1 MKEMEN
7 NLKIKMIAQE
17 GEGYKLEFKERL
29 SGLDREIVAFANASG
44 GSIFIG
50 IADDGE
56 IKPLEI
62 TNSLKS
68 QIQDI
73 AHNCDPSIRI
83 NLISYIPEGVL
94 EVQVEEGVDKPYRC
108 RDGFFLRNG
117 PSAQK
122 LRRDEILEL
131 LTQKVRFDELLN
143 SKFSYPK
150 DFSNHD
156 FDDFLKL
163 ANIQVKAPREEILL
177 SLNAGEFKDGKGDEI
192 LLTNAAVL
200 LFAKEPQ
207 KFFPESYITCVR
219 YQGPDRFSIADKK
232 DFMGGLIS
240 QIESSLDFIARHISV
255 GLVIGEGAR
264 HARTAEYPLIALRE
278 ALINAVA
285 HRDYL
290 YDGSHIYVHMF
301 SDRIEIENPGGLC
314 HGMTEAHLGQRSVRR
329 NRLIADF
336 LHRAGYIE
344 RVGSGF
350 SRMEQ
355 VLKENN
361 NPELKV
367 STTNFFN
374 ICFYPRV
381 KDASIL
387 NLTQRQQRLY
397 QYFCEKNNLTQKEV
411 AVILG
416 VSADTA
422 IRDLKVLV
430 AEKLIRKTGAGRSTI
445 YGRVEI

>member
-1 MKEMEN
+1 MEN
-7 NLKIKMIAQE
+7 SIKIKILIQE
-17 GEGYKLEFKERL
+17 GEGYKLEFKEKL

-56 IKPLEI
+56 IKPIEI

-83 NLISYIPEGVL
+83 NLLSYISEGVL

-122 LRRDEILEL
+122 LRRDEILDL
-131 LTQKVRFDELLN
+131 LTQKVRWDELLN

-150 DFSNHD
+150 DFSNSH

-163 ANIQVKAPREEILL
+163 ANIQIKAPREEILL
-177 SLNAGEFKDGKGDEI
+177 SLNAAELKGEEI
-192 LLTNAAVL
+192 RFTNAAVL

-207 KFFPESYITCVR
+207 KFFPESYITCVK
-219 YQGPDRFSIADKK
+219 YQGPDRFSIVDKK
-232 DFMGGLIS
+232 DFMGGLVG
-240 QIESSLDFIARHISV
+240 QIENSLDFIARHISV
-255 GLVIGEGAR
+255 GLSISPGKSR
-264 HARTAEYPLIALRE
+264 HIKTEEYPMVALRE
-278 ALINAVA
+278 ALINAVT

-290 YDGSHIYVHMF
+290 YDGSHIYVHIF

-314 HGMTEAHLGQRSVRR
+314 HGMTEDFLGKRSVRR

-361 NPELKV
+361 NPDFKV

-381 KDASIL
+381 KNTNIL

-411 AVILG
+411 SAVLEVG
-416 VSADTA
+416 ADTA

-430 AEKLIRKTGAGRSTI
+430 TEGLIKKVGIGKSTV
-445 YGRVEI
+445 YELNMN